1 MGFMLASPGIGV
13 YGQVVLNQK
22 IITLTDPGASLL
34 LSLCI
39 LYYASRNSIKTGI
52 ALVPMTLLALGIN
65 HKTAPVSLR
74 ERVTFAP
81 DTLDEALSSLQSL
94 PMVQG
99 GVVLSTCNR
108 TELYLSVEE
117 QEDINE
123 GIVRWLCGYHGLDE
137 TEVRHCLYWHHGSD
151 AVTHL
156 MRVASGLDSLIL
168 GEPQILG
175 QVKKAFAD
183 SQRGHSLS
191 SDLER
196 MFQKTFSVA
205 KRVRT
210 ETEIG
215 SSAVSVAFAACTLAR
230 QIFESLLDV
239 TVLLV
244 GAGETIELAARHL
257 REHHVKKMIIA
268 NRTRERAQ
276 TLANE
281 VGAEVIE
288 LSDISGRLADAD
300 IIISSTASALHII
313 GKGMVERALK
323 ARRNQPMLLVDIAVP
338 RDVEPEV
345 AKLPNAYLYSID
357 DLHSIIQHNMAQRQA
372 AARQA
377 ETIVQQESGEF
388 MAWIRAQ
395 GLSETIRDYRHRAD
409 AIRKEL
415 ADKANAALA
424 QGTDPQAVIEELAR
438 RLTNRLIHAP
448 TKSLQQAARDGD
460 EQRLHILRDSLG
472 LD

>member
-1 MGFMLASPGIGV
+1 
-13 YGQVVLNQK
+13 
-22 IITLTDPGASLL
+22 
-34 LSLCI
+34 
-39 LYYASRNSIKTGI
+39 
-52 ALVPMTLLALGIN
+52 MTLLALGIN
-65 HKTAPVSLR
+65 HKTAPVALR
-74 ERVTFAP
+74 ERVTFSP
-81 DTLDEALSSLQSL
+81 DTLDEALNSLLAQ

-117 QEDINE
+117 QENLQE
-123 GIVRWLCGYHGLDE
+123 RLVQWLCEYHNLRED
-137 TEVRHCLYWHHGSD
+137 EVRKSLYWHHD
-151 AVTHL
+151 NAAVSHL
-156 MRVASGLDSLIL
+156 MRVASGLDSLVL

-191 SDLER
+191 SELER

-215 SSAVSVAFAACTLAR
+215 ASAVSVAFAACTLAR
-230 QIFESLLDV
+230 QIFESLSTV
-239 TVLLV
+239 NVLLV

-257 REHHVKKMIIA
+257 REHNVKKLIIA

-276 TLANE
+276 LLADE
-281 VGAEVIE
+281 VGAEVIGLAE
-288 LSDISGRLADAD
+288 IDSRLAEAD
-300 IIISSTASALHII
+300 IIISSTASPLPII
-313 GKGMVERALK
+313 GRGMVERALK

-345 AKLPNAYLYSID
+345 GKLANAYLYSVD
-357 DLHSIIQHNMAQRQA
+357 DLQAIIENNMAQRKA
-372 AARQA
+372 AAVQA
-377 ETIVQQESGEF
+377 ETIVAQESSEF
-388 MAWIRAQ
+388 MAWLRAQ
-395 GLSETIRDYRHRAD
+395 SAVETIRDYRDQASQIRA
-409 AIRKEL
+409 EL
-415 ADKANAALA
+415 EAKALAALQ
-424 QGTDPQAVIEELAR
+424 QGASAEAVLHDLAHK
-438 RLTNRLIHAP
+438 LTNRLIHAP

-460 EQRLHILRDSLG
+460 AERLQILRDSLG